1 MGSISRLLLVLVS
14 SLTGCLS
21 SSDIE
26 PTLVSVSLGS
36 KVSLSCDQD
45 RAQWTLTNNGTTLTI
60 EDDEDNYEIEDKKLS
75 ISDIGEAQLGVYSC
89 EYEGRVIRSFHLDTS
104 LKIRKFPK
112 SVSVNDG
119 LPKDLLCTL
128 NSHDDQEVEFSWFR
142 AEEGDTGGQ
151 SREMLCNLEGSNCP
165 APDVREI

>member
-1 MGSISRLLLVLVS
+1 MYDLTVKYFSNQVDMGSISRLLLVLVS

-60 EDDEDNYEIEDKKLS
+60 EGRNIKMLLLKFDLEFFSDDEDNYEIEDKKLS

-128 NSHDDQEVEFSWFR
+128 NSHVCTR
-142 AEEGDTGGQ
+142 
-151 SREMLCNLEGSNCP
+151 
-165 APDVREI
+165 

>member
-1 MGSISRLLLVLVS
+1 MGRKSKIVYCCKDSRRETVQPGQSRPLTGVGLRMSSPSRERREWQKLNWLDNQLDVLAWLSKLSTLSLGRITAVICAVRSKQRDSYVYELTVKYFSNQVDMGSISRLLLVLVS

-60 EDDEDNYEIEDKKLS
+60 E
-75 ISDIGEAQLGVYSC
+75 
-89 EYEGRVIRSFHLDTS
+89 GRNI
-104 LKIRKFPK
+104 K
-112 SVSVNDG
+112 
-119 LPKDLLCTL
+119 
-128 NSHDDQEVEFSWFR
+128 
-142 AEEGDTGGQ
+142 
-151 SREMLCNLEGSNCP
+151 ML
-165 APDVREI
+165 R